1 MAEQHTNKR
10 QRYHK
15 YKRGQFVI
23 VRFGEGTGNEFSGT
37 HPAIVLNKNDNPYN
51 GVLTVVPLSSK
62 PHKHYL
68 ELGEILD
75 KNIYNLLMLSMKEH
89 LSSNIDV
96 IKILKKYNTDE
107 ELKND
112 EYQTVK
118 ILEKIHKVEPPGL
131 KEDYKKFVQLYN
143 KYNSMLTNSYAVI
156 TNIVTISKYKI
167 VKPINDLDPLK
178 NLVVQTSILNKIDSE
193 IITRYTHHFD

>member
-1 MAEQHTNKR
+1 MTKQNTNKR

-23 VRFGEGTGNEFSGT
+23 VRFGNGTGNEFSGT

-75 KNIYNLLMLSMKEH
+75 KNIYNLLMLSMKK
-89 LSSNIDV
+89 LLFSNIEV
-96 IKILKKYNTDE
+96 IEILKKHHANK
-107 ELKND
+107 ELNND
-112 EYQTVK
+112 ENYIKEIYEQ
-118 ILEKIHKVEPPGL
+118 IHKIDPPGL
-131 KEDYKKFVQLYN
+131 REDYEKFVQLYN
-143 KYNSMLTNSYAVI
+143 KYNSMLTSSYAVI
-156 TNIVTISKYKI
+156 TNVVTISKYKI

-178 NLVVQTSILNKIDSE
+178 SLTVSTSILNKIDSE

>member
-23 VRFGEGTGNEFSGT
+23 VRFGEGTGNELSGT

-89 LSSNIDV
+89 LS
-96 IKILKKYNTDE
+96 
-107 ELKND
+107 
-112 EYQTVK
+112 
-118 ILEKIHKVEPPGL
+118 
-131 KEDYKKFVQLYN
+131 
-143 KYNSMLTNSYAVI
+143 
-156 TNIVTISKYKI
+156 
-167 VKPINDLDPLK
+167 
-178 NLVVQTSILNKIDSE
+178 
-193 IITRYTHHFD
+193 

>member
-1 MAEQHTNKR
+1 
-10 QRYHK
+10 
-15 YKRGQFVI
+15 
-23 VRFGEGTGNEFSGT
+23 
-37 HPAIVLNKNDNPYN
+37 
-51 GVLTVVPLSSK
+51 
-62 PHKHYL
+62 
-68 ELGEILD
+68 
-75 KNIYNLLMLSMKEH
+75 MKEH
-89 LSSNIDV
+89 LSSNSEV
-96 IKILKKYNTDE
+96 IEILKKYNANE

-112 EYQTVK
+112 DNQIVE
-118 ILEKIHKVEPPGL
+118 ILEEIHKLEPPDL

-156 TNIVTISKYKI
+156 TNSVTISKYKI